1 MAKTQKVK
9 DNMGKSEGESSEEKK
24 PFKKEEKIE
33 NLIRIMS
40 TDIPS
45 SKNVWV
51 GLSKIKGVS
60 FAMSNAICSKLNLD
74 KKRKIESLSKEEI
87 DKISEFVKDPQ
98 LPNFMKNRRFDF
110 ESGETKHLSVTDL
123 DLTKEFDIKRLK
135 KIRSY
140 KGIRHSRG
148 LPVRGQRTKSN
159 FRKGGR
165 NRVVGVKTKKGK
177 VGK

>member
-9 DNMGKSEGESSEEKK
+9 DNMGKPGDEGSEEKK
-24 PFKKEEKIE
+24 PFKKEEKME

-60 FAMSNAICSKLNLD
+60 FAMSNAICSKLKLD

-87 DKISEFVKDPQ
+87 DMISEFIRDPQ